1 MYHRRIL
8 KYPSGIN
15 QECKVSPYGL
25 WLPYRCSRQKCL
37 LYHDTK
43 FNLNSKVMDTQELE
57 RRIESG
63 AKFRISFEKRALY
76 VNGKSVDL
84 SEGIDTEFSFE
95 KLENLYRRYKHSL
108 PGERDQV
115 KKSYFIALDEEDLS
129 DEDVLYGERRQ
140 LAKFRLE
147 FYVLCAIVSG
157 ALTWNED
164 WGSYFWQ
171 SENDKSLVILRSW
184 IEP

>member
-1 MYHRRIL
+1 MT
-8 KYPSGIN
+8 
-15 QECKVSPYGL
+15 Q
-25 WLPYRCSRQKCL
+25 
-37 LYHDTK
+37 
-43 FNLNSKVMDTQELE
+43 QELE
-57 RRIESG
+57 RKIEDG
-63 AKFRISFEKRALY
+63 AKFRISFEKRCLY
-76 VNGKSVDL
+76 VNGKSVDF
-84 SEGIDTEFSFE
+84 EQDMDKEFSFE

-140 LAKFRLE
+140 IAKFRLE

-164 WGSYFWQ
+164 WGKWFWQ
-171 SENDKSLVILRSW
+171 SENDKSLVILRQW
-184 IEP
+184 VEP

>member
-1 MYHRRIL
+1 MSAKL
-8 KYPSGIN
+8 PQQIN
-15 QECKVSPYGL
+15 S
-25 WLPYRCSRQKCL
+25 
-37 LYHDTK
+37 
-43 FNLNSKVMDTQELE
+43 NSNIMDTQELE
-57 RRIESG
+57 QKIESG
-63 AKFRISFEKRALY
+63 AKFRISFEKRSLNI
-76 VNGKSVDL
+76 NGKKVEFENDI
-84 SEGIDTEFSFE
+84 ECDFSFD

-115 KKSYFIALDEEDLS
+115 KKNYFLALNEEDLS
-129 DEDVLYGERRQ
+129 EEDVLYGERRQ

-157 ALTWNED
+157 ALKWKED

-171 SENDKSLVILRSW
+171 SDNDKSLVILRSW